1 MAAISNMRSILGA
14 GALALV
20 MVAGSAHADGRWP
33 EDHREHPGRHGQPG
47 AIGDIGDVTNPDGR
61 LGGLSPR
68 SPFTLPF
75 RDGRYPYFY
84 YNPLLR
90 GLLDNL
96 QVGQQIMI
104 YRSPYGIIVRQ
115 TDRAERPYPEIEKK
129 LERDRAKDGAAP
141 YGDKQPEKSPYK

>member
-1 MAAISNMRSILGA
+1 MAAISKILPILGV

-20 MVAGSAHADGRWP
+20 MLAGSAHADGRGP
-33 EDHREHPGRHGQPG
+33 GDHRGHPGRGAPGDIG
-47 AIGDIGDVTNPDGR
+47 AIGNPGNLNGR
-61 LGGLSPR
+61 HGRPAVG

-75 RDGRYPYFY
+75 HDGRYPYFY

-90 GLLDNL
+90 GLLDNI

-115 TDRAERPYPEIEKK
+115 TDRAESPYPEIEKK
-129 LERDRAKDGAAP
+129 LERDRAKGGASP
-141 YGDKQPEKSPYK
+141 YGAKQPEKSPYK